1 MALVFRLESSPPGD
15 HRVAHGEWEVG
26 LIDRRFSGTDR
37 YIWHLNRVPGGP
49 DGMRLTGVADTFEE
63 AEAELRK
70 CWRQWLAW
78 ADLEEAVKVIG
89 RLTWQG
95 AAERTAP
102 VEARDGG
109 APETPWPASG

>member
-1 MALVFRLESSPPGD
+1 MALVFRPESDAPGD
-15 HRVAHGEWEVG
+15 QRVAHGEWEVG
-26 LIDRRFSGTDR
+26 LIDRRFAGTDR

-49 DGMRLTGVADTFEE
+49 DGLRLTGVADTFEE

-78 ADLEEAVKVIG
+78 ADLEEAAKVIG

-95 AAERTAP
+95 AGEKATP
-102 VEARDGG
+102 VEARDGE
-109 APETPWPASG
+109 APESPESPLG